1 MKSKLNLL
9 WPVLFWGSIWGIAE
23 ASMGWVLHAAQ
34 IHHGTSNILYA
45 FGIVCMFAAATRS
58 GKGAMAVM
66 LTAVVASAIKL
77 IDFVLPGSA
86 QSVLHPAFFILLEG
100 AMTAVI
106 SQIFSIQPRQ
116 EPQAKWSLMETRLA
130 VPAFVVALALTL
142 AVG

>member
-9 WPVLFWGSIWGIAE
+9 WTVLFWGSIWGIAE

-34 IHHGTSNILYA
+34 IHHGTSNILFA
-45 FGIVCMFAAATRS
+45 FGIACMFAAATRS

-66 LTAVVASAIKL
+66 LTAVVASAIKFV
-77 IDFVLPGSA
+77 DFFLPGSP
-86 QSVLHPAFFILLEG
+86 QSVLHPALYILLEG
-100 AMTAVI
+100 AMTAII

-116 EPQAKWSLMETRLA
+116 ETHPTLSLLEARLA
-130 VPAFVVALALTL
+130 FPALAVALVLTL